1 MDKISSF
8 LKKYKS
14 IILYSFS
21 LFLLLTLLFIIFSKP
36 NTRSFFSTMEAKTFD
51 LRQMVIADA
60 KKTNKDIVIVT
71 VDDSSYEYL
80 LNRYGDWPVP
90 REVYASYMDY
100 VETEKPAVMAF
111 DLLFVKSLRSKPGS
125 DKKLVDAFSKY
136 DNVFTAIS
144 FDDEQSVLRK
154 PPILPGYLK
163 ADIEVQSKHF
173 EPVLFTNCRSILR
186 AIIDSTRN
194 VGHINTP
201 KSEDGIS
208 RTAPLFIRYP
218 NYIPE
223 SLEINKPEYRTID
236 YYPYMTLKVAL
247 KYLKE
252 KENLNVDKFV
262 VDKNNNLILGSR
274 KIPLTKNGE
283 AIINWY
289 GETGLRNNRTFTYV
303 PFWKIVKSIDARK
316 NNQPELLPKDFF
328 KGKVVYLGTSV
339 FSLSDIKSVPT
350 EKYLPG
356 VELHATLLNNIID
369 NNIIKKPN
377 TLINIAIT
385 LAFAAIVGLIVFFTS
400 STFVSSVAA
409 LLLILGYLFLST
421 YVMQFFNTWVWVVM
435 PVLCAVLA
443 FIIAYLI
450 KYILKSRDFEYTY
463 KLATT
468 DGLTE
473 LYNHRFFQEQMLFNI
488 EYSKRAENN
497 FSLILIDIDF
507 FKKFNDKFGHQA
519 GDAVLKQVA
528 QTLKKTV
535 RSSDLVCR
543 YGGEEMSIILRDTN
557 KEEAIITAQKICD
570 TVAQKPYKLGPDLE
584 SSVTISLGVATYPMD
599 GETPSE
605 MIAYADKGLY
615 AAKENGRNQVGK
627 IE

>member
-1 MDKISSF
+1 MDRILSF
-8 LKKYKS
+8 FKKYKNV
-14 IILYSFS
+14 ILYSAS
-21 LFLLLTLLFIIFSKP
+21 LFLLLILLFIVFSKP
-36 NTRSFFSTMEAKTFD
+36 NSRSFFSAMEAKTFD
-51 LRQMVIADA
+51 LRQIVISDA
-60 KKTNKDIVIVT
+60 KKTHKDIVIVT
-71 VDDSSYEYL
+71 VDDPSYEYL

-90 REVYASYMDY
+90 REVYADFINY
-100 VETEKPAVMAF
+100 VEAEKPSVIAF
-111 DLLFVKSLRSKPGS
+111 DLLFVNSLRSKPDS
-125 DKKLVDAFSKY
+125 DRKLVEAISKY

-144 FDDEQSVLRK
+144 FDDQPSVLRK
-154 PPILPGYLK
+154 PAILPQYLR
-163 ADIEVQSKHF
+163 ADMQIKSKHF
-173 EPVLFTNCRSILR
+173 EPALFTNCRSILK
-186 AIIDSTRN
+186 AIIDSTPN
-194 VGHINTP
+194 IGHINTP
-201 KSEDGIS
+201 KSEDGIN

-218 NYIPE
+218 EYNPE
-223 SLEINKPEYRTID
+223 SLNNNKPEYNTIS
-236 YYPYMTLKVAL
+236 YYPYMTLKIAL

-252 KENLNVDKFV
+252 KENFNLNNFI
-262 VDKNNNLILGSR
+262 VDKNNNLVLGSR
-274 KIPLTKNGE
+274 KIPMTNDGE
-283 AIINWY
+283 VILNWY
-289 GETGLRNNRTFTYV
+289 GETGLKNNKTFTYI
-303 PFWKIVKSIDARK
+303 PFWKIIKSIDARK
-316 NNQPELLPKDFF
+316 NNEPELLPKDLF
-328 KGKVVYLGTSV
+328 KGKVVYLGTSI

-377 TLINIAIT
+377 TLINIVIT
-385 LAFAAIVGLIVFFTS
+385 LIFAAIVGLIVFFTS
-400 STFVSSVAA
+400 STFISSVAA
-409 LLLILGYLFLST
+409 LLLILSYLFLST
-421 YVMQFFNTWVWVVM
+421 YVMQFFNLWVWVVM
-435 PVLCAVLA
+435 PVLAAVLA
-443 FIIAYLI
+443 FIIAYLV

-543 YGGEEMSIILRDTN
+543 YGGEEMSIILRDTT
-557 KEEAIITAQKICD
+557 KEEALIAAQKICD
-570 TVAQKPYKLGPDLE
+570 MVAKKPYKLGPDLE
-584 SSVTISLGVATYPMD
+584 SNVTISLGVSTFPVD

-605 MIAYADKGLY
+605 LIARADKGLY

-627 IE
+627 ID